1 MLQDSFAALALAT
14 EPPTDA
20 LLLRDPEN
28 RDSPMITP
36 TMWKHMLGHAA
47 MQAGVLLWLT
57 LCQSG
62 NEFFGVSENGSRLH
76 YTLVFNTFVLL
87 NVFNKL
93 NCRKIH
99 DELNVFA
106 DLSESTMAQVIMVVI
121 VVGQVAMVQLGGD
134 WCQTVPLTLAQWLQ
148 CAAVG
153 SVSLLWGF
161 LLRLVRREEQ
171 AHHVVQPPRSDRQA
185 PTVGGSGRAAGLT
198 HLKTT

>member
-1 MLQDSFAALALAT
+1 MCEQDSFAALALAT
-14 EPPTDA
+14 EPPTDS

-36 TMWKHMLGHAA
+36 TMWKHMIGHAA
-47 MQAGVLLWLT
+47 MQAAVLLWLT
-57 LCQSG
+57 LSPSG
-62 NEFFGVSENGSRLH
+62 NAFFGVSENGSRLH
-76 YTLVFNTFVLL
+76 YTMVFNTFVLL

-106 DLSESTMAQVIMVVI
+106 DLTESTMAQVIMVVI
-121 VVGQVAMVQLGGD
+121 IVGQVAMVQLGGD

-161 LLRLVRREEQ
+161 LLRLVKRETQ
-171 AHHVVQPPRSDRQA
+171 THHGAQPPRSGK
-185 PTVGGSGRAAGLT
+185 TVGGTGRAAGLT